1 MHELDYSNLERSLI
15 DVIKE
20 EQAKLGYYRED
31 IRLYY
36 PLSSLNHFFG
46 TDVNADKMQ
55 KILEGT
61 GEDVDATRNIVEG
74 KEAGSAPA
82 ESIVWN
88 KKAGS
93 APAESIVWDK
103 EAGSAPAESIV
114 GDKEAGSA
122 TAEPIVGNKEAG
134 SAPAEPI
141 VAGMNARL
149 SDKLGM
155 VEVSHRGDRF
165 CFHIPPEGVEYVHE
179 NTKENEFIRELVNLV
194 AKHGCTIDQIYELFT
209 AHSDRVGRE
218 KMDNGEFDE
227 RIWFQDDADDPYYYC
242 FKQEGGHM
250 IYHRFLPEDYEDFEF

>member
-1 MHELDYSNLERSLI
+1 MRKMHELDYSNLERSLI

-36 PLSSLNHFFG
+36 PLSSLNHFLG

-61 GEDVDATRNIVEG
+61 GENVDETRNIVEG
-74 KEAGSAPA
+74 KEAGSA
-82 ESIVWN
+82 
-88 KKAGS
+88 
-93 APAESIVWDK
+93 
-103 EAGSAPAESIV
+103 
-114 GDKEAGSA
+114 
-122 TAEPIVGNKEAG
+122 T
-134 SAPAEPI
+134 AEPI

-165 CFHIPPEGVEYVHE
+165 CFHILPEGVEYVHE

>member
-36 PLSSLNHFFG
+36 PLSSLNHFLG

-61 GEDVDATRNIVEG
+61 GENVDETRNIVEG
-74 KEAGSAPA
+74 KEAGSA
-82 ESIVWN
+82 
-88 KKAGS
+88 
-93 APAESIVWDK
+93 
-103 EAGSAPAESIV
+103 
-114 GDKEAGSA
+114 
-122 TAEPIVGNKEAG
+122 T
-134 SAPAEPI
+134 AEPI

-155 VEVSHRGDRF
+155 VEESHRGDRF
-165 CFHIPPEGVEYVHE
+165 CFHILPEGVEYVHE

>member
-1 MHELDYSNLERSLI
+1 MRFEKLEQNII
-15 DVIKE
+15 DMIKE

-36 PLSSLNHFFG
+36 PLSSLNHFLG

-61 GEDVDATRNIVEG
+61 GENVDETRNIVEG
-74 KEAGSAPA
+74 KEAGSA
-82 ESIVWN
+82 
-88 KKAGS
+88 
-93 APAESIVWDK
+93 
-103 EAGSAPAESIV
+103 
-114 GDKEAGSA
+114 
-122 TAEPIVGNKEAG
+122 T
-134 SAPAEPI
+134 AEPI

-165 CFHIPPEGVEYVHE
+165 CFHILPEGVEYVHE

-194 AKHGCTIDQIYELFT
+194 AKHGCTINQIYELFT
-209 AHSDRVGRE
+209 ARSDRVGRE

-227 RIWFQDDADDPYYYC
+227 RIWFEDDADDPYYYC

-250 IYHRFLPEDYEDFEF
+250 IYHRFLPEDYEMRFH

>member
-36 PLSSLNHFFG
+36 PLSSLNHFLG

-61 GEDVDATRNIVEG
+61 GENVDETRNIVEG
-74 KEAGSAPA
+74 KEAGSA
-82 ESIVWN
+82 
-88 KKAGS
+88 
-93 APAESIVWDK
+93 
-103 EAGSAPAESIV
+103 
-114 GDKEAGSA
+114 
-122 TAEPIVGNKEAG
+122 T
-134 SAPAEPI
+134 AEPI
-141 VAGMNARL
+141 VAGMNATL

-165 CFHIPPEGVEYVHE
+165 CFHILPEGVEYVHE

-194 AKHGCTIDQIYELFT
+194 AKHGCTINQIYELFT
-209 AHSDRVGRE
+209 ARSDRVGRE

-227 RIWFQDDADDPYYYC
+227 RIWFEDDADDPYYYC

>member
-36 PLSSLNHFFG
+36 PLSSLNHFLG

-61 GEDVDATRNIVEG
+61 GENVDETRNIVEG
-74 KEAGSAPA
+74 KEAGSA
-82 ESIVWN
+82 
-88 KKAGS
+88 
-93 APAESIVWDK
+93 
-103 EAGSAPAESIV
+103 
-114 GDKEAGSA
+114 
-122 TAEPIVGNKEAG
+122 T
-134 SAPAEPI
+134 AEPI

-165 CFHIPPEGVEYVHE
+165 CFHILPEGVEYVHE

-194 AKHGCTIDQIYELFT
+194 AKHGCTINQIYELFT

-227 RIWFQDDADDPYYYC
+227 RIWFEDDADDPYYYC

>member
-36 PLSSLNHFFG
+36 PLSSLNHFLG

-55 KILEGT
+55 KILEGK
-61 GEDVDATRNIVEG
+61 GENVDETRNIVEG
-74 KEAGSAPA
+74 KEAGSATTEP
-82 ESIVWN
+82 
-88 KKAGS
+88 
-93 APAESIVWDK
+93 
-103 EAGSAPAESIV
+103 IV

-122 TAEPIVGNKEAG
+122 T
-134 SAPAEPI
+134 AEPI

-165 CFHIPPEGVEYVHE
+165 CFHILPEGVEYVHE

>member
-36 PLSSLNHFFG
+36 PLSSLNHFWG

-61 GEDVDATRNIVEG
+61 GENVDETRNIVEG
-74 KEAGSAPA
+74 KEAGSAT
-82 ESIVWN
+82 
-88 KKAGS
+88 
-93 APAESIVWDK
+93 
-103 EAGSAPAESIV
+103 AESIV
-114 GDKEAGSA
+114 GDKKAGSA
-122 TAEPIVGNKEAG
+122 TAELIVGDKKEG
-134 SAPAEPI
+134 SATAEPI

-165 CFHIPPEGVEYVHE
+165 CFHILPEGVEYVHE

-209 AHSDRVGRE
+209 ARSDRVGRE

-227 RIWFQDDADDPYYYC
+227 RIWFEDDADDPYYYC

>member
-36 PLSSLNHFFG
+36 PLSSLNHFLG

-61 GEDVDATRNIVEG
+61 GENVDATRNIVEG
-74 KEAGSAPA
+74 KEAGSA
-82 ESIVWN
+82 
-88 KKAGS
+88 
-93 APAESIVWDK
+93 
-103 EAGSAPAESIV
+103 
-114 GDKEAGSA
+114 
-122 TAEPIVGNKEAG
+122 T
-134 SAPAEPI
+134 AEPI
-141 VAGMNARL
+141 VAGMNATL

-165 CFHIPPEGVEYVHE
+165 CFHILPEGVEYVHE

-194 AKHGCTIDQIYELFT
+194 AKHGCTINQIYELFT
-209 AHSDRVGRE
+209 ARSDRVGRE

-227 RIWFQDDADDPYYYC
+227 RIWFEDDADDPYYYC

>member
-36 PLSSLNHFFG
+36 PLSSLNHFLG

-61 GEDVDATRNIVEG
+61 GENVDETRHIVEG
-74 KEAGSAPA
+74 KEAGSA
-82 ESIVWN
+82 
-88 KKAGS
+88 
-93 APAESIVWDK
+93 
-103 EAGSAPAESIV
+103 
-114 GDKEAGSA
+114 
-122 TAEPIVGNKEAG
+122 T
-134 SAPAEPI
+134 AEPI

-165 CFHIPPEGVEYVHE
+165 CFHILPEGVEYVHE

>member
-36 PLSSLNHFFG
+36 PLSSLNHFLG

-61 GEDVDATRNIVEG
+61 GENVDETRNIVEG
-74 KEAGSAPA
+74 KEAGSATTEP
-82 ESIVWN
+82 
-88 KKAGS
+88 
-93 APAESIVWDK
+93 
-103 EAGSAPAESIV
+103 IV

-122 TAEPIVGNKEAG
+122 T
-134 SAPAEPI
+134 AEPI

-165 CFHIPPEGVEYVHE
+165 CFHILPEGVEYVHE

-209 AHSDRVGRE
+209 AHSDRVGRQ

>member
-36 PLSSLNHFFG
+36 PLSSLNHFLG

-61 GEDVDATRNIVEG
+61 GENVDETRNIVEG
-74 KEAGSAPA
+74 KEAGSATTEP
-82 ESIVWN
+82 
-88 KKAGS
+88 
-93 APAESIVWDK
+93 
-103 EAGSAPAESIV
+103 IV

-122 TAEPIVGNKEAG
+122 T
-134 SAPAEPI
+134 AEPI

-165 CFHIPPEGVEYVHE
+165 CFHILPEGVEYVHE

-250 IYHRFLPEDYEDFEF
+250 IYHRFLPEDYEDFAF

>member
-1 MHELDYSNLERSLI
+1 MLQYNYDNLQRSLI

-46 TDVNADKMQ
+46 MNVGADEMQ
-55 KILEGT
+55 LILDGT
-61 GEDVDATRNIVEG
+61 GEQDHTPIAT
-74 KEAGSAPA
+74 
-82 ESIVWN
+82 
-88 KKAGS
+88 
-93 APAESIVWDK
+93 
-103 EAGSAPAESIV
+103 
-114 GDKEAGSA
+114 
-122 TAEPIVGNKEAG
+122 
-134 SAPAEPI
+134 
-141 VAGMNARL
+141 GMNEAL

-179 NTKENEFIRELVNLV
+179 NTTENEFIRELVQLV
-194 AKHGCTIDQIYELFT
+194 AKHGCTIDQVYELFQ

-218 KMDNGEFDE
+218 KMNNGEFDE
-227 RIWFQDDADDPYYYC
+227 RIWFKNDVDDPYFYC
-242 FKQEGGHM
+242 FKQEGEHM

>member
-36 PLSSLNHFFG
+36 PLSSLNHFLG

-61 GEDVDATRNIVEG
+61 GENVDETRNIVGG
-74 KEAGSAPA
+74 KEAGSATTEP
-82 ESIVWN
+82 
-88 KKAGS
+88 
-93 APAESIVWDK
+93 
-103 EAGSAPAESIV
+103 IV

-122 TAEPIVGNKEAG
+122 T
-134 SAPAEPI
+134 AEPI

-165 CFHIPPEGVEYVHE
+165 CFHILPEGVEYVHE

>member
-36 PLSSLNHFFG
+36 PLSSLNHFLG
-46 TDVNADKMQ
+46 MDVNADKMQ

-61 GEDVDATRNIVEG
+61 GENIDETRNIVEG
-74 KEAGSAPA
+74 KEAGSTT
-82 ESIVWN
+82 
-88 KKAGS
+88 
-93 APAESIVWDK
+93 
-103 EAGSAPAESIV
+103 AESIV
-114 GDKEAGSA
+114 GDKKAGSATAESIVGDKKEGFAPAEPIVEGKEAGSA
-122 TAEPIVGNKEAG
+122 TAEPIV
-134 SAPAEPI
+134 
-141 VAGMNARL
+141 AGMNATL

-165 CFHIPPEGVEYVHE
+165 CFHILPEGVEYVHE

-194 AKHGCTIDQIYELFT
+194 AKHGCTINQIYELFT
-209 AHSDRVGRE
+209 ARSDRVGRE

-227 RIWFQDDADDPYYYC
+227 RIWFEDDADDPYYYC

>member
-15 DVIKE
+15 DVITE

-36 PLSSLNHFFG
+36 PLSSLNHFLG

-61 GEDVDATRNIVEG
+61 GENVDETRNIVEG
-74 KEAGSAPA
+74 KEAGSA
-82 ESIVWN
+82 
-88 KKAGS
+88 
-93 APAESIVWDK
+93 
-103 EAGSAPAESIV
+103 
-114 GDKEAGSA
+114 
-122 TAEPIVGNKEAG
+122 T
-134 SAPAEPI
+134 AEPI

-165 CFHIPPEGVEYVHE
+165 CFHILPEGVEYVHE

>member
-36 PLSSLNHFFG
+36 PLSSLNHFLG

-61 GEDVDATRNIVEG
+61 GENIDETRNIVEG
-74 KEAGSAPA
+74 KEAGSA
-82 ESIVWN
+82 
-88 KKAGS
+88 
-93 APAESIVWDK
+93 
-103 EAGSAPAESIV
+103 
-114 GDKEAGSA
+114 
-122 TAEPIVGNKEAG
+122 T
-134 SAPAEPI
+134 AEPI

-165 CFHIPPEGVEYVHE
+165 CFHILPEGVEYVHE

-227 RIWFQDDADDPYYYC
+227 RIWFEDDADDSYYYC

>member
-36 PLSSLNHFFG
+36 PLSSLNHFLG

-61 GEDVDATRNIVEG
+61 GENVDETRNIVEG
-74 KEAGSAPA
+74 KEAGSA
-82 ESIVWN
+82 
-88 KKAGS
+88 
-93 APAESIVWDK
+93 
-103 EAGSAPAESIV
+103 
-114 GDKEAGSA
+114 
-122 TAEPIVGNKEAG
+122 T
-134 SAPAEPI
+134 AEPI

-149 SDKLGM
+149 SDKLGI

-165 CFHIPPEGVEYVHE
+165 CFHILPEGVEYVHE

>member
-36 PLSSLNHFFG
+36 PLSSLNHFLG
-46 TDVNADKMQ
+46 MDVNADKMQ

-61 GEDVDATRNIVEG
+61 GENVDETRNIVEG
-74 KEAGSAPA
+74 KEAGSA
-82 ESIVWN
+82 
-88 KKAGS
+88 
-93 APAESIVWDK
+93 
-103 EAGSAPAESIV
+103 
-114 GDKEAGSA
+114 
-122 TAEPIVGNKEAG
+122 T
-134 SAPAEPI
+134 AEPI

-194 AKHGCTIDQIYELFT
+194 AKHGCTINQIYELFT
-209 AHSDRVGRE
+209 ARSDRVGRE